1 MMPSLKATHPQAGV
15 ADRTCDTL
23 QTAHPGWLVFHNPQS
38 GLWSA
43 YRHALSGRPTPG
55 AVLLVRADSAEELDR
70 KLTAQTPAQTPAQ
83 VSVQAP
89 RQVSARLSAQA
100 SPLVPP
106 SIRAVAAA
114 RALQARTA
122 HAVRAGW
129 AGQRPVGL
137 RRLLRS

>member
-1 MMPSLKATHPQAGV
+1 MMPSLKATRPQAGV
-15 ADRTCDTL
+15 VDRTCDAL
-23 QTAHPGWLVFHNPQS
+23 QTAHPGWLVFHNPLS

-43 YRHALSGRPTPG
+43 YRPALSGRPTPG

-70 KLTAQTPAQTPAQ
+70 KLAAQTPAQTLAQ
-83 VSVQAP
+83 VPVQAP
-89 RQVSARLSAQA
+89 RQMSARLTAQA